1 VQQGTSLNASAVQLA
16 DISNDFGGNVELG
29 NVGTAELA
37 DEGEL
42 SLSGQVNNLTATAR
56 NTTQS
61 AQAGPLTVNNTATF
75 NGENVELIQLGNTF
89 RGQVLLNLDGQVQL
103 GSAEGIAVSGRAASA
118 VFNVDSIRQGTTEA
132 DALNVLGQTRINNS
146 NSVQLNNAANRFGST
161 VVLHNADA
169 VNLNGNDT
177 LTVQGSADDVTLT
190 TGSNGQIIL
199 NGLNAN
205 SLSATATRIDQTD
218 FLNVTGTSALSAQHI
233 EFGSTVTLASSES
246 AAIKA
251 NGTLTV
257 AGNVVSGSVEA
268 DSLVFNGLTASNGL
282 AMRADSITQSMDV
295 DRALQVQGET
305 RINNSG
311 AVALNNAM
319 NDFNGDVV
327 LNTQDSV
334 RLRDSNTLTIE
345 GLAGSLV
352 RQCNRSESAWRSD
365 C

>member
-1 VQQGTSLNASAVQLA
+1 VQLNELTVESLNVTAASIAQNGTLTVQQGTSLNASAVQLA

-89 RGQVLLNLDGQVQL
+89 RGQVVLNLDGQVQL
-103 GSAEGIAVSGRAASA
+103 GSAEGVAVSGRAASA

-146 NSVQLNNAANRFGST
+146 NSVQLNNAANRFGSS
-161 VVLHNADA
+161 VVLHNAGA

-190 TGSNGQIIL
+190 TGFNGQIVV

-205 SLSATATRIDQTD
+205 SLSATAIRIDQTD
-218 FLNVTGTSALSAQHI
+218 F
-233 EFGSTVTLASSES
+233 
-246 AAIKA
+246 
-251 NGTLTV
+251 
-257 AGNVVSGSVEA
+257 
-268 DSLVFNGLTASNGL
+268 
-282 AMRADSITQSMDV
+282 
-295 DRALQVQGET
+295 
-305 RINNSG
+305 
-311 AVALNNAM
+311 
-319 NDFNGDVV
+319 
-327 LNTQDSV
+327 
-334 RLRDSNTLTIE
+334 
-345 GLAGSLV
+345 
-352 RQCNRSESAWRSD
+352 
-365 C
+365 